1 MLYWTTASLIYSSL
15 SVWAHSMGDLTHQ
28 VVKIYIP
35 SELGYEKIPISAV
48 AIVAQKLGFRP
59 ERIENLKMATGEAV
73 TNAIEHGNQ
82 LDAGTEV
89 FVMLTIAQPSLVVE
103 VTDHGQKPI
112 PQLPPHRTNRE
123 DNRGWGMLLIKDL
136 VDEVTVTAT
145 PGRNQVRMVVYLD
158 R

>member
-1 MLYWTTASLIYSSL
+1 
-15 SVWAHSMGDLTHQ
+15 MGDSMHH
-28 VVKIYIP
+28 VVQIYIP

-89 FVMLTIAQPSLVVE
+89 FISLTITTRSLIVD

-112 PQLPPHRTNRE
+112 PEVPPTREDRE
-123 DNRGWGMLLIKDL
+123 DNRGWGMMLIKDL
-136 VDEVTVTAT
+136 VDEVTVAAV
-145 PGRNQVRMVVYLD
+145 PGRNRITMVTYLD
-158 R
+158 